1 MRIPVWLLRLLPM
14 WDYICPKCKKKVNK
28 TSTKCPYCGEQYG
41 NPVRVPPTILKDH
54 GQLEK
59 YVHEHVFPRV
69 SKAQRDYLAQY
80 FTELFSDGF
89 ESGDVSEWDGNYGNE
104 SVVGSPVHSGS
115 YSMEID
121 SSGSGVYELIGNDPC
136 YLRFYFRFSS
146 SPSSTATLAALCPGN
161 YATCVILYLNT
172 SNYLVLEAP
181 SGSETDDTALST
193 STWYYLE
200 ILRKAGSGDGEAKL
214 WVNGQ
219 LKINKTSET
228 ITNNTYEVDVGCGW
242 GNPVD
247 SNYDDCIIADTYI
260 GQESE
265 TYTKTWTADTLFK
278 KLGIT
283 KSLAADA
290 TFQKRDI
297 PKTFGLDTAFQESFI
312 IQKQIDAFF
321 KRLDATKTF
330 GLDVHF
336 GAAEAETYAR
346 TFGLDII
353 FAYKVR
359 LPELWLDENGRI
371 VLNISKPY
379 AWVGT

>member
-1 MRIPVWLLRLLPM
+1 MQ
-14 WDYICPKCKKKVNK
+14 KKVNK

-104 SVVGSPVHSGS
+104 SSPVHSGS